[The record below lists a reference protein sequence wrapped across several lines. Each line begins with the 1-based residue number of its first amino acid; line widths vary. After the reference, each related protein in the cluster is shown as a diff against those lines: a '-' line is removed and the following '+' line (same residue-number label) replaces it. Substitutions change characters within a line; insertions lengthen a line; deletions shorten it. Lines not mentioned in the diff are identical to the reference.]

1 MRKQM
6 GRLMAGATV
15 AAVVAGVASYSQ
27 QRAEATF
34 SAPVNVS
41 VTANVASNCVMT
53 AGSVA
58 FGAYDPLVT
67 HAATNLDQTGSVSVA
82 CVKGTSPTSDW
93 ATAATTRGD
102 RRMTNGTDF
111 LNYQLYTTAGR
122 TTIWDTTNRVSY
134 VAVEQGVDE
143 PDDLRSRAVQPGR
156 VRRLVHRHR
165 RRAGGVLRTSK
176 NPGSQVHGFTGSRV
190 PGSQVQV
197 RVPGSGV
204 HRFRNPNP

>member
-67 HAATNLDQTGSVSVA
+67 HAATNLDQDGSVSVA
-82 CVKGTSPTSDW
+82 CVKGTSANIGLGNGSNFS
-93 ATAATTRGD
+93 GS

-111 LNYQLYTTAGR
+111 LNYQLYTTGGR
-122 TTIWDTTNRVSY
+122 TTIWDTTNRVNY
-134 VAVEQGVDE
+134 VAASKASTS
-143 PDDLRSRAVQPGR
+143 LTIFGR
-156 VRRLVHRHR
+156 VPSNQDVS
-165 RRAGGVLRTSK
+165 AGSYTDTVVA
-176 NPGSQVHGFTGSRV
+176 QAEF
-190 PGSQVQV
+190 
-197 RVPGSGV
+197 
-204 HRFRNPNP
+204 